1 MRWFWVD
8 RFETF
13 NRCRDAT
20 SIKAV
25 TLAEEHLHD
34 HFPGLPVMPNSLV
47 IEGIAQTAGLLIAD
61 AIDFRR
67 QVVLAK
73 VSKAVFFSDAIP
85 GDTLRYH
92 AEILEINES
101 GAMARAT
108 SRIGDR
114 VQAEVDLVFGLLL
127 EGEVVPKLMSRDTL
141 MLWFDHLHVFD
152 VAIDVDGSPVPR
164 GRIPSERA

>member
-1 MRWFWVD
+1 MRWFWID

-20 SIKAV
+20 AIKTV

-47 IEGIAQTAGLLIAD
+47 LEGLAQAAGLLIVD
-61 AIDFRR
+61 AIDYRR

-73 VSKAVFFSDAIP
+73 VSKSEFYADATP
-85 GDTLRYH
+85 GDVLRYRV
-92 AEILEINES
+92 EIVEIHEA

-108 SRIGDR
+108 SHIGDR
-114 VQAEVDLVFGLLL
+114 LQAEADLFFGLLK
-127 EGEVVPKLMSRDTL
+127 EGEVVPKLMSREML
-141 MLWFDHLHVFD
+141 MTWFEHLHVFD
-152 VAIDVDGSPVPR
+152 VAVDVDGSAVPR
-164 GRIPSERA
+164 DRIPPERT

>member
-1 MRWFWVD
+1 MRWFWID

-20 SIKAV
+20 AVKTV

-34 HFPGLPVMPNSLV
+34 HFPGAPVMPNSLV
-47 IEGIAQTAGLLIAD
+47 LEGLAQTAGLLIVD
-61 AIDFRR
+61 AIDYRR

-73 VSKAVFFSDAIP
+73 VSKSEFFCDAVP
-85 GDTLRYH
+85 GDVLRYH
-92 AEILEINES
+92 AEILEIGES

-114 VQAEVDLVFGLLL
+114 PQAEAELMFGLLAD
-127 EGEVVPKLMSRDTL
+127 GAVVPKLMSRAEL
-141 MLWFDHLHVFD
+141 MSWYDQLHVFD
-152 VAIDVDGSPVPR
+152 VAIDTDGKPVPR
-164 GRIPSERA
+164 DRIPADRS